1 MIVLVIIFLEFSYS
15 LKYYIAFYK
24 IFIGTKDR
32 RGHASVM
39 IVSPDLMLR
48 LRPIYKLCNIYI
60 VNSHE
65 SVLYKSAP
73 YV

>member
-32 RGHASVM
+32 RGHASM
-39 IVSPDLMLR
+39 IIVSPDLMLR
-48 LRPIYKLCNIYI
+48 LRPILPTSCKLGY
-60 VNSHE
+60 
-65 SVLYKSAP
+65 LPAW
-73 YV
+73 